1 MNCFPVFGTLSRHFR
16 SLFRKVNQF
25 TENPR
30 HFPPISL
37 RLPLSICIHSPF
49 LVCFSRESEPVCREF
64 EALSPTVY
72 ALCLFFLRFHR
83 ESAPICRE
91 SVALS
96 PRKFDSGTEWSDNET
111 CLETCHCTSANKFA
125 LLLASVYICT
135 VFLQNHKLFFAESAK
150 SALSARSQTE
160 KNKKEQK
167 RNITGIMKKW
177 WIIILS
183 LSLSVLLSYAAGGAG
198 SMHETDDAQETDNVP
213 QISTDTRCEGILY
226 DAFAGRH
233 VGAREFLNDAMQ
245 NGGNV
250 LCTARQNN
258 VQSAKQ
264 NTFKTQDFLSRP
276 SFHSRTE
283 VNRYRIA
290 MNIGSGIVSGHLS
303 DYVTATLMRINI

>member
-1 MNCFPVFGTLSRHFR
+1 
-16 SLFRKVNQF
+16 
-25 TENPR
+25 
-30 HFPPISL
+30 
-37 RLPLSICIHSPF
+37 
-49 LVCFSRESEPVCREF
+49 
-64 EALSPTVY
+64 
-72 ALCLFFLRFHR
+72 
-83 ESAPICRE
+83 
-91 SVALS
+91 
-96 PRKFDSGTEWSDNET
+96 
-111 CLETCHCTSANKFA
+111 
-125 LLLASVYICT
+125 
-135 VFLQNHKLFFAESAK
+135 
-150 SALSARSQTE
+150 
-160 KNKKEQK
+160 
-167 RNITGIMKKW
+167 MKKW
-177 WIIILS
+177 WIIIFS

-213 QISTDTRCEGILY
+213 QISTDARCEGILY

>member
-1 MNCFPVFGTLSRHFR
+1 M
-16 SLFRKVNQF
+16 
-25 TENPR
+25 
-30 HFPPISL
+30 
-37 RLPLSICIHSPF
+37 
-49 LVCFSRESEPVCREF
+49 
-64 EALSPTVY
+64 
-72 ALCLFFLRFHR
+72 
-83 ESAPICRE
+83 
-91 SVALS
+91 
-96 PRKFDSGTEWSDNET
+96 
-111 CLETCHCTSANKFA
+111 
-125 LLLASVYICT
+125 YICT
-135 VFLQNHKLFFAESAK
+135 VFLQNNKLVFAESAK
-150 SALSARSQTE
+150 SALSAKSQTE

-183 LSLSVLLSYAAGGAG
+183 LSLFVLLSYAAGGAG

>member
-1 MNCFPVFGTLSRHFR
+1 M
-16 SLFRKVNQF
+16 K
-25 TENPR
+25 
-30 HFPPISL
+30 
-37 RLPLSICIHSPF
+37 
-49 LVCFSRESEPVCREF
+49 
-64 EALSPTVY
+64 
-72 ALCLFFLRFHR
+72 
-83 ESAPICRE
+83 
-91 SVALS
+91 
-96 PRKFDSGTEWSDNET
+96 
-111 CLETCHCTSANKFA
+111 TCHCASANKFA
-125 LLLASVYICT
+125 LLPASAYICT
-135 VFLQNHKLFFAESAK
+135 VFFQNHKLFFLQNRQNQRNLQNHK
-150 SALSARSQTE
+150 KTE
-160 KNKKEQK
+160 KNKKELK